1 LTTDPPGAKVA
12 LVPLDPLDGT
22 LRFDQA
28 LQPDG
33 TSPVTLPRVPPG
45 DYLVVVE
52 VPGHGFHEVY
62 RRVPEP
68 GEARPTISDRDFD
81 QTSFRERD
89 GTVELPAITVP
100 KSEVNRGMQFFPG
113 GEFTMGSADYGPSF
127 VPPHTRT
134 VTPFYL
140 DETEVTVAAYRNS
153 PKSLP
158 RELAAL
164 SPKDDEAIRF
174 VNYYQAAACAER
186 LGKRLPDE
194 AEYEFAATNA
204 GANRFPWGDAS
215 DKVSSWPLGPVGS
228 PAYDRALASPAVC
241 GLFSNVAEWT
251 SSWHAPY
258 PVGVRPPERMAR
270 ARAQR
275 VVRGAPTQVVEG
287 KAWSPNPGGATV
299 WDARF
304 RNGID
309 QDKAYP
315 GLGFRCARSF
325 KPRFPQPPG
334 GEKP

>member
-1 LTTDPPGAKVA
+1 
-12 LVPLDPLDGT
+12 
-22 LRFDQA
+22 
-28 LQPDG
+28 
-33 TSPVTLPRVPPG
+33 
-45 DYLVVVE
+45 
-52 VPGHGFHEVY
+52 
-62 RRVPEP
+62 
-68 GEARPTISDRDFD
+68 
-81 QTSFRERD
+81 
-89 GTVELPAITVP
+89 
-100 KSEVNRGMQFFPG
+100 
-113 GEFTMGSADYGPSF
+113 
-127 VPPHTRT
+127 
-134 VTPFYL
+134 
-140 DETEVTVAAYRNS
+140 
-153 PKSLP
+153 LP